1 MSTNLTT
8 DIYGFLDNKPAKS
21 NVSSKSAPR
30 VGISY
35 PLGRAASGRV
45 LGTISSL
52 KKINYFAK
60 STDVELVKGMIR
72 QLFLTRKGERIMDP
86 NYGLKLDT
94 FLFEPLDEAL
104 FESLKF
110 TILDTLKI
118 YMPYVNVLLFRIED
132 APSFLAD
139 GGILIK
145 LSLQIKEDLSIPPF
159 EVKVQVT

>member
-1 MSTNLTT
+1 
-8 DIYGFLDNKPAKS
+8 
-21 NVSSKSAPR
+21 
-30 VGISY
+30 
-35 PLGRAASGRV
+35 
-45 LGTISSL
+45 
-52 KKINYFAK
+52 
-60 STDVELVKGMIR
+60 
-72 QLFLTRKGERIMDP
+72 ERIMDP

-110 TILDTLKI
+110 TILDTLRI